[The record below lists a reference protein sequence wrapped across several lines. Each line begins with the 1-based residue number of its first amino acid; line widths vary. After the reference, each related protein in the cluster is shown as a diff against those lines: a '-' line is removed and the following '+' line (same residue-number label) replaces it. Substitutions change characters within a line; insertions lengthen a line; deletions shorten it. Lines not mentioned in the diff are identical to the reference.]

1 MHENPYIPLGVLVR
15 DCANP
20 PFGEN
25 NPLAP
30 RVGECNQANTP
41 EASIPSAV
49 ELFPKSLAKLE
60 GVRGAVAPAAAA
72 SLLGVRGVKNIPH
85 GDNKSALAM
94 SGNGLREGAGAA
106 APPSPFSGRGELCF
120 LILADDLR
128 GDILAAKN

>member
-1 MHENPYIPLGVLVR
+1 MR

-41 EASIPSAV
+41 EASIPSTV

-72 SLLGVRGVKNIPH
+72 AAAASLLGVRGVRNIPH